1 MEVARANGPERPWL
15 SLDDSARKMKPDD
28 IQKYLD
34 LMSEIKRR
42 TAVVDAFAQGLVHAV
57 YKATTIESIYLQ
69 YRKILELIA
78 LGSLVAQK
86 DVFSKAYAD
95 FAKYWN
101 AELLVKD
108 MERLNPKFSPEPI
121 IQQPSAR
128 PGVKMDW
135 LARKDDFL
143 TRDDLIKLYKKCG
156 AIMHSG
162 NPYGSQVDYGYYEK
176 MVAHWRE
183 RIVNLLN
190 AHLIRLVGDQN
201 LYLVQ
206 MGASNAPPTYHVFAP
221 KPNH

>member
-1 MEVARANGPERPWL
+1 
-15 SLDDSARKMKPDD
+15 MKSDD
-28 IQKYLD
+28 IQKYLA
-34 LMSEIKRR
+34 LMGEIKRR
-42 TAVVDAFAQGLVHAV
+42 TAVIDAFSLGLTHAV

-86 DVFSKAYAD
+86 DVFSTAYAD

-108 MERLNPKFSPEPI
+108 MERLNPKFFPDPI

-162 NPYGSQVDYGYYEK
+162 NPYGSQVDFGYYEK
-176 MVAHWRE
+176 MVGHWRS

-190 AHLIRLVGDQN
+190 AHLIRLVGDPN

-206 MGASNAPPTYHVFAP
+206 MGASDAPPTHHVFAP
-221 KPNH
+221 K

>member
-1 MEVARANGPERPWL
+1 MN
-15 SLDDSARKMKPDD
+15 SDD

-34 LMSEIKRR
+34 LMGEIKRR
-42 TAVVDAFAQGLVHAV
+42 TAVIDAFSAGLTHAV

-86 DVFSKAYAD
+86 DVFSTVYAD

-108 MERLNPKFSPEPI
+108 IERLNPNFYPEPI
-121 IQQPSAR
+121 IQQPSTR
-128 PGVKMDW
+128 PDTKMDFI
-135 LARKDDFL
+135 LRKDDFL

-176 MVAHWRE
+176 MSGHWRE

-190 AHLIRLVGDQN
+190 AHRIRLIDDPN

-206 MGASNAPPTYHVFAP
+206 MGAPDAPPTHTTFVLASRP
-221 KPNH
+221 PP